1 MINRTILK
9 DLQEAL
15 AVFPVVLLCGARQ
28 VGKSTL
34 VLSLCE
40 HYITLD
46 DITQLDGARAD
57 PKRFIQDLPR
67 PIVIDEIQKA
77 PELLPAIKEEVDRKR
92 KNGDFLL
99 TGSVNLLGYKKVT
112 ESLAGRM
119 GVMELLPLSCREMA
133 NRADANLADDLFSAE
148 WPNNK
153 TPQSSNLL
161 LDSLLQ
167 GGYPELQRIHTQRG
181 RNLWFSSYVSTYIE
195 RDVRDIGELRH
206 IDRFI
211 HLLNILAPRSAT
223 LLNKAELSRTAGI
236 EQKTLTNYLSLLE
249 MVFQIKRI
257 QPYCAN
263 QGKRFVKSPKLFF
276 TDSGV
281 LCHLLGLNSKEILR
295 NSSYY
300 GAILETFVFTELLK
314 AVQYSESPTRL
325 WHYRTSDQHE
335 IDLLIERD
343 GKVIPVEIKAAK
355 TVRKKDFKHIEDLQ
369 SRNSTVKNGVIF
381 YQGEQLVPFG
391 KNYAMPIL
399 MLF

>member
-99 TGSVNLLGYKKVT
+99 TGSANLLGYKKVT

-257 QPYCAN
+257 QPYSTN
-263 QGKRFVKSPKLFF
+263 LGKRFVKSPKLFF

-281 LCHLLGLNSKEILR
+281 LCHLLGLNSKETLR
-295 NSSYY
+295 NSSHY

>member
-99 TGSVNLLGYKKVT
+99 TGSANLLGYKKVT

-257 QPYCAN
+257 QPYSTN

-281 LCHLLGLNSKEILR
+281 LCHLLGLNSKETLR
-295 NSSYY
+295 NSSHY

-391 KNYAMPIL
+391 KNYAMPIP

>member
-77 PELLPAIKEEVDRKR
+77 PEILPAIKEEVDRKR

-99 TGSVNLLGYKKVT
+99 TGSANLLGYKKVT

-257 QPYCAN
+257 QPYSAN
-263 QGKRFVKSPKLFF
+263 LGKRFVKSPKLFF

>member
-99 TGSVNLLGYKKVT
+99 TGSANLLGYKKVT

-153 TPQSSNLL
+153 TPQSGNLL

-257 QPYCAN
+257 QPYSAN
-263 QGKRFVKSPKLFF
+263 LGKRFVKSPKLFF

-281 LCHLLGLNSKEILR
+281 LCHLLGLNSKETLR
-295 NSSYY
+295 NSSHY

-391 KNYAMPIL
+391 KNYAMPIP

>member
-99 TGSVNLLGYKKVT
+99 TGSANLLGYKKVT

-257 QPYCAN
+257 QPYSAN
-263 QGKRFVKSPKLFF
+263 QGKRFVKSPKFFF

>member
-99 TGSVNLLGYKKVT
+99 TGSANLLGYKKVT

-133 NRADANLADDLFSAE
+133 NRADANLADDLFSEE

-153 TPQSSNLL
+153 IPQSGNLL

-257 QPYCAN
+257 QPYSAN
-263 QGKRFVKSPKLFF
+263 LGKRFVKSPKLFF

-281 LCHLLGLNSKEILR
+281 LCHLLGLNSKETLR

-391 KNYAMPIL
+391 KNYAMPIP

>member
-1 MINRTILK
+1 MINRSILQE
-9 DLQEAL
+9 LQEAL
-15 AVFPVVLLCGARQ
+15 VVFPVVLLCGARQ

-34 VLSLCE
+34 VLSLRE

-46 DITQLDGARAD
+46 DITQLDGARED
-57 PKRFIQDLPR
+57 PKRFIQELPR

-99 TGSVNLLGYKKVT
+99 TGSANLLGYKRVS

-119 GVMELLPLSCREMA
+119 GVMELLPLSCREIA
-133 NRADANLADDLFSAE
+133 NRADNNLVDDLFSDQ
-148 WPNNK
+148 WLK
-153 TPQSSNLL
+153 KRTLKSGIFL
-161 LDSLLQ
+161 LDSILQ
-167 GGYPELQRIHTQRG
+167 GGYPELQKIHTQRG

-211 HLLNILAPRSAT
+211 HLMNILAPRSAT

-249 MVFQIKRI
+249 MVFQIKRVK
-257 QPYCAN
+257 PFSAN
-263 QGKRFVKSPKLFF
+263 LGKRFIKSPKLFF

-281 LCHLLGLNSKEILR
+281 LCHLLGLESKEALT

-300 GAILETFVFTELLK
+300 GAIIETFVFTELLK

-335 IDLLIERD
+335 IDFLIERE

-355 TVRKKDFKHIEDLQ
+355 TVRKKDFFHIEELQ

-391 KNYAMPIL
+391 RNYAIPFS

>member
-99 TGSVNLLGYKKVT
+99 TGSANLLGYKKVT

-153 TPQSSNLL
+153 IPQSGNLL

-257 QPYCAN
+257 QPYSAN
-263 QGKRFVKSPKLFF
+263 LGKRFVKSPKLFF